1 MGMYIA
7 CEQGHYHI
15 YTSVS
20 SMTEKASASLQQLQG
35 TLTLF
40 ESDWPDLLNTDCNP
54 LDIALPLIDENGLL
68 NYKDFNDLR
77 RQFTQQLQR
86 AVNANYMAFND
97 SIGSYGI
104 SIETLNQSQDRLSNI
119 RECLDSVNTMLN
131 SQANILG
138 ELNTKRME
146 HGQILNMLEEIN
158 DVQKKLT
165 NLQESVENREFEK
178 SVNLVKEIQEIFSDN
193 RLSSID
199 GLQSL
204 QLRLNSSVSL
214 LLDGLID
221 EIGNYIYLKNSSNI
235 NAENA
240 ATSNRISVN
249 KGLLGFIKKLNGK
262 CIGEDEEL
270 EIQNGRYDELL
281 ARFKFVQK
289 LNKESE
295 CLSSLIDNCDREIKQ
310 IIKRSVNE
318 VKNKFPAQIELNSS
332 SLSDKKN
339 PFASFNLLQGLN
351 GVIIKEVFESIF
363 SRVLFLIQRHIVI
376 YEIAKISGYKYKI
389 SKILREVQK
398 QISLII
404 FNYVI
409 DENLLNDLE
418 ELDLKSKNKTG
429 NTPFDKV
436 PKQFESIEN
445 GPMFQFSKLSITS
458 LSGDL
463 IDSLN
468 NIFVSQGQGI
478 ISSEFTFQNK
488 MDSSIF
494 IGVDDVNESKKNI
507 LVPPNIFNMA
517 YIIDEFI
524 SFTNN
529 LLTIYPS
536 TEQQKTNMNG
546 VVVFFNQFMDVVF
559 VSQLENSL
567 IYQFDKLCEHKWKT
581 DQLLDAS
588 LSFEQFFN
596 KVTILLDTTLYH
608 RPSYVH
614 IIFKLLY
621 KISDKFKDIQETL
634 LKTNESKLLSKWIN
648 DSKLKMISNDIVKNL
663 LSNSQTSEEFQNL
676 DSLQSKEL
684 TYALSIGGTYIPAM
698 NPNNFLTLERMK
710 SLVDLLASLSNV
722 LAWLPKMKRK
732 APELFQGID
741 LVQKLKETW
750 SLSIFNDSEFP
761 LTVVNLDNEN
771 NKSFKI
777 NSSDDNN
784 KDSNGTYLNN
794 EIEADIQGFIALD
807 TQSGKEFEGIVN
819 TLKGLMNDVE
829 ILIRY
834 EIRVEC
840 IWCMIQMMVNKQWEQ
855 QGDESVDL
863 GVDKFCDKVNNI
875 SRIFTRISKNIMDKS
890 KDEIRI
896 RIFGGLGFWIDKLS
910 IFESR
915 RIEVMGKSGWM
926 KMIVNLRVLQ
936 QVIKSIDSD
945 IQSDFEIGGGVMNGS
960 LKYFTLGMGG
970 ERFIMSIEKL
980 QSEGLSFSEED
991 WKNLIRLVYSEKLK
1005 KEGGGNVS
1013 KKYMAAQARLLKTLA
1028 VTIAKN

>member
-1 MGMYIA
+1 
-7 CEQGHYHI
+7 
-15 YTSVS
+15 
-20 SMTEKASASLQQLQG
+20 MTEKDSNSIQLLQG

-68 NYKDFNDLR
+68 SYRDFNNLK

-119 RECLDSVNTMLN
+119 RDCLGSVNSMLN
-131 SQANILG
+131 SQSNILG

-146 HGQILNMLEEIN
+146 YGQILNILEEIN

-165 NLQESVENREFEK
+165 ILQESVENREFEK
-178 SVNLVKEIQEIFSDN
+178 SVELVREIQEISSDN

-204 QLRLNSSVSL
+204 HLRIDSLVSL

-235 NAENA
+235 NSENST
-240 ATSNRISVN
+240 TSNRIPVN

-262 CIGEDEEL
+262 TVCEDEEL
-270 EIQNGRYDELL
+270 EIQKGKYDELL
-281 ARFKFVQK
+281 ERFKLVQK
-289 LNKESE
+289 LNKENE

-310 IIKRSVNE
+310 IIKRSVSE
-318 VKNKFPAQIELNSS
+318 VKNRFPTQIEVNSS
-332 SLSDKKN
+332 GLGDKKN

-363 SRVLFLIQRHIVI
+363 SKILYLLQRHLVI

-389 SKILREVQK
+389 SRVLKEIQK

-418 ELDLKSKNKTG
+418 ELDLKSKNKTS
-429 NTPFDKV
+429 NSPFDKV
-436 PKQFESIEN
+436 PKQFEGIEN
-445 GPMFQFSKLSITS
+445 GPMFQFSKLTLSS

-463 IDSLN
+463 INSLN

-478 ISSEFTFQNK
+478 ISSEFNFQNK
-488 MDSSIF
+488 MDNSIF

-524 SFTNN
+524 NLTNN

-536 TEQQKTNMNG
+536 ADSSKTSTSG
-546 VVVFFNQFMDVVF
+546 VLIFFNQFMDVVF
-559 VSQLENSL
+559 ISQLENSL
-567 IYQFDKLCEHKWKT
+567 MYQFDKLCESKWKP

-596 KVTILLDTTLYH
+596 KVMILLDTTLYY
-608 RPSYVH
+608 RPSYVQ
-614 IIFKLLY
+614 IIFNLLHRIIDKY
-621 KISDKFKDIQETL
+621 KEIQEIL
-634 LKTNESKLLSKWIN
+634 LKTNESKLLNKWIN

-663 LSNSQTSEEFQNL
+663 LNSNRTTAMSEIL

-684 TYALSIGGTYIPAM
+684 TYALSIGGSYIPTM
-698 NPNNFLTLERMK
+698 DPNSFLTLERMK
-710 SLVDLLASLSNV
+710 SLVDLLASLSNM
-722 LAWLPKMKRK
+722 LRWLPKMKRK

-741 LVQKLKETW
+741 LKQKLKQTW

-761 LTVVNLDNEN
+761 LSIVNLDDDS

-777 NSSDDNN
+777 NNVDDNDRN
-784 KDSNGTYLNN
+784 NNGIYLAND
-794 EIEADIQGFIALD
+794 IETDIQGFISLD
-807 TQSGKEFEGIVN
+807 TKSGQEFDELVS
-819 TLKGLMNDVE
+819 TLNALMNDVE

-840 IWCMIQMMVNKQWEQ
+840 IWCMIQMMVKKQWEQ
-855 QGDESVDL
+855 NGDESVDL
-863 GVDKFCDKVNNI
+863 GVDKFCEKVNNI
-875 SRIFTRISKNIMDKS
+875 SRIFTRISKNIINRS

-896 RIFGGLGFWIDKLS
+896 RIFGGLGFWIDKLI

-936 QVIKSIDSD
+936 QVVKNIDSD
-945 IQSDFEIGGGVMNGS
+945 IESDFELGGGVINGS
-960 LKYFTLGMGG
+960 LKYFTLGMSG
-970 ERFIMSIEKL
+970 EKFIMSIDKVRN
-980 QSEGLSFSEED
+980 EGINLSEED
-991 WKNLIRLVYSEKLK
+991 WKNLIRLVYSEKMR
-1005 KEGGGNVS
+1005 KEGGSNIN
-1013 KKYMAAQARLLKTLA
+1013 KKYMAAQARLLKSLA
-1028 VTIAKN
+1028 VNMNKS